1 LIIIIIIV
9 TGGFYMVNTKNPGQ
23 KQSLGQRAD
32 KYLLNPYTGF
42 PIMLLC
48 FAALFAASFIL
59 GKPVSNWLGLG
70 LDYLVNIFET
80 WSSAVHLPWLLTSL
94 ISNGIFRGIG
104 SALAFFPQML
114 IFYVFYSAMNDTGYA
129 SRIAH
134 IMNSPMSRLNMQ
146 GDAFACLF
154 LGYSCNVPAIVATR
168 DIPRRLD
175 RLIIMLVSTFTP
187 CSARFGV
194 ILYIAAAFF
203 SPLTATLVMTGLIG
217 LSWLISA
224 LVAYAIKSSFP
235 RSESAGIKLTLPPL
249 HRPNLRHV
257 LKSAMI
263 RTLDFLNKIK
273 NVVIISAVVVWFLSS
288 FPSNVGFEGSYIA
301 IIGQSLEP
309 LGRLA
314 GLNWQLI
321 VALLLGFF
329 AKETTLATLGVLYHA
344 SEGLGN
350 LSAILAT
357 HISPLVGLTFLVI
370 YMFYTPCLA
379 TVTTI
384 WRESN
389 SRSFAA
395 FSVVISLLL
404 AFVLGTLVYQ
414 SGRLVLI
421 LLA

>member
-1 LIIIIIIV
+1 
-9 TGGFYMVNTKNPGQ
+9 MVNIKKPGQ

-32 KYLLNPYTGF
+32 KYLLEPYTGF

-59 GKPVSNWLGLG
+59 GKPISNWLGLG
-70 LDYLVNIFET
+70 LDYLVSIFET
-80 WSSAVHLPWLLTSL
+80 WAVAVHLPWLITSL

-154 LGYSCNVPAIVATR
+154 LGYSCNVPAVVAAR

-175 RLIIMLVSTFTP
+175 RFIVMLISTFTP

-203 SPLTATLVMTGLIG
+203 SPLIATLVMTGLIG
-217 LSWLISA
+217 LSWLVSA
-224 LVAYAIKSSFP
+224 LVAYAIKASFP
-235 RSESAGIKLTLPPL
+235 RSAPAGIKLTLPPL
-249 HRPNLRHV
+249 HRPQLSHV
-257 LKSAMI
+257 LKSALI

-288 FPSNVGFEGSYIA
+288 FPTGAGFENSYIA
-301 IIGQSLEP
+301 IVGRSLEP

-314 GLNWQLI
+314 GLDWQLI

-329 AKETTLATLGVLYHA
+329 AKETTLSTLGVLYHA

-350 LSAILAT
+350 LSSILAA
-357 HISPLVGLTFLVI
+357 HISPLIGLTFLVI

-379 TVTTI
+379 TVTVI
-384 WRESN
+384 RRESG
-389 SRSFAA
+389 STLFAA
-395 FSVVISLLL
+395 FSIVISLML

-414 SGRLVLI
+414 SGRLVMMLMG
-421 LLA
+421 